1 MRELADSRAFA
12 LKGTRRFKPKGGS
25 QGKASGFPR
34 LRRDAKGGTGMALMR
49 WTPFGD
55 LTTFR
60 REMDRL
66 FERFFGELPGL
77 EIPQPG
83 WVARLDLTETKD
95 SVTVKAELPGLE
107 SKDLDISISGN
118 TLTIKGEK
126 RQEKE
131 EKDEHRHLVERAY
144 GAFTRVVELPAP
156 VAGEKVKAVFK
167 NGVLT
172 ITLPKTEEAKRK
184 AIPIKVE

>member
-1 MRELADSRAFA
+1 
-12 LKGTRRFKPKGGS
+12 
-25 QGKASGFPR
+25 
-34 LRRDAKGGTGMALMR
+34 MALMK
-49 WTPFGD
+49 WTPFGE

-77 EIPQPG
+77 ELPG
-83 WVARLDLTETKD
+83 MAWAPHLDMKETKD
-95 SVTVKAELPGLE
+95 SLVITAELPGME
-107 SKDLDISISGN
+107 AKDLDISVSGN

-126 RQEKE
+126 KREKE
-131 EKDEHRHLVERAY
+131 EKDEHHHLIERSY
-144 GAFTRVVELPAP
+144 GAVSRMIELPAP
-156 VAGEKVKAVFK
+156 VAPEKIKAAFK